1 MVKQPEKVHK
11 IMIVDDDK
19 EVLSSLTMTLK
30 MAKQFRSDIT
40 PVDNPFDALELI
52 SKEDFDLVLSDYRMS
67 GVNGV
72 DLLTRVKER
81 NPQTARILITGYSD
95 IATAMAAINQ
105 AEVHNYIEKPW
116 DNENLREIIFAAL
129 KRKEERETVSS
140 APRGK
145 TRGVEE
151 SLKVLDEFQKKISQ
165 MDDDP
170 QDARDV
176 LDSDERL
183 PQRKM
188 VFEFRTSADFNRFA
202 FEIRKLRNVHIID
215 TYVFED
221 KYVIN
226 VFVDPKSVMR
236 IL

>member
-1 MVKQPEKVHK
+1 
-11 IMIVDDDK
+11 
-19 EVLSSLTMTLK
+19 MTLK
-30 MAKQFRSDIT
+30 MAKQFRCDIT
-40 PVDNPFDALELI
+40 PVDNPFDALELV

-81 NPQTARILITGYSD
+81 TPKTARILITGYSD

-116 DNENLREIIFAAL
+116 DNDNLRDVIHAAL
-129 KRKEERETVSS
+129 KRKEEREAVVPTSEGRV
-140 APRGK
+140 K
-145 TRGVEE
+145 NVEE
-151 SLKVLDEFQKKISQ
+151 SLKVLAEFQKKISA
-165 MDDDP
+165 MDEDP
-170 QDARDV
+170 QEARDI

-188 VFEFRTSADFNRFA
+188 VFEFKTSADFNRFS
-202 FEIRKLRNVHIID
+202 FEIRKMRNVHIID

-226 VFVDPKSVMR
+226 VFVDPKSVSR
-236 IL
+236 IM